1 MPAGRDGSVGSDGLR
16 LLIVISARNA
26 EATLASVLD
35 LIPRDFV
42 HGESMHVLVV
52 DDAAPDGPTKHTAI
66 GVGLN
71 LLLLAMIGYGYWRS
85 EDWKWTWV
93 LVGIP
98 ITIVTL
104 RYAWHLLRSRP

>member
-1 MPAGRDGSVGSDGLR
+1 MAAHPPPD
-16 LLIVISARNA
+16 
-26 EATLASVLD
+26 E
-35 LIPRDFV
+35 
-42 HGESMHVLVV
+42 
-52 DDAAPDGPTKHTAI
+52 AAPEGATKHTAI

-98 ITIVTL
+98 IAVVTV
-104 RYAWHLLRSRP
+104 RYAWHLMRSAGRGESPASHQNPS

>member
-1 MPAGRDGSVGSDGLR
+1 MTKSLR
-16 LLIVISARNA
+16 V
-26 EATLASVLD
+26 
-35 LIPRDFV
+35 
-42 HGESMHVLVV
+42 
-52 DDAAPDGPTKHTAI
+52 
-66 GVGLN
+66 
-71 LLLLAMIGYGYWRS
+71 AMIGYGYWRS

>member
-1 MPAGRDGSVGSDGLR
+1 MTAHP
-16 LLIVISARNA
+16 
-26 EATLASVLD
+26 
-35 LIPRDFV
+35 PP
-42 HGESMHVLVV
+42 

-98 ITIVTL
+98 ITVVTL
-104 RYAWHLLRSRP
+104 RYAWHLLRSRPSNRG

>member
-1 MPAGRDGSVGSDGLR
+1 MTAHP
-16 LLIVISARNA
+16 
-26 EATLASVLD
+26 
-35 LIPRDFV
+35 PR
-42 HGESMHVLVV
+42 

-98 ITIVTL
+98 ITVVTL
-104 RYAWHLLRSRP
+104 RYAWHLLRSRPSSRG

>member
-1 MPAGRDGSVGSDGLR
+1 MDNKSTRPPSCGHKATASGCCSHSNESSV
-16 LLIVISARNA
+16 
-26 EATLASVLD
+26 
-35 LIPRDFV
+35 DFP
-42 HGESMHVLVV
+42 
-52 DDAAPDGPTKHTAI
+52 APDGPTKHTAI